1 MLRYPYLNLKRT
13 FSEAKAKD
21 GSFSFALLAWWSFL
35 IALVTGALLAF
46 HYRPWGDVFRGV
58 SHLTGVIP
66 YGSFLRTLHYLS
78 GQCFLVFTLAHTL
91 EFFVKARYED
101 APPKAWGKLILLL
114 SVAFLLLF
122 TGFILKGDKEGIHA
136 ASVMYYLAQE
146 VPFIGGGVARLFLR
160 PGEEL
165 FLLPYLYH
173 VIILPLLVLFF
184 LSQHRKRILPRGDLG
199 WPFLAFLS
207 CLALV
212 YRIPPDIPPHTEL
225 ATPTGPWFFQGVQL
239 LLRYAPPLFA
249 GVLWPLLPLGLMA
262 ALPLVPS
269 PHMRW
274 ARLATA
280 GSWGVHGMFI
290 LLAWW
295 LIPRLGP

>member
-13 FSEAKAKD
+13 FSDAKAKE

-35 IALVTGALLAF
+35 IALVTGAFLAF

-78 GQCFLVFTLAHTL
+78 GQCFLVFTLAHAL
-91 EFFVKARYED
+91 EFLYKGRYEN

-136 ASVMYYLAQE
+136 ASVMYYLVQE
-146 VPFIGGGVARLFLR
+146 VPLIGGAVARLLLR

-173 VIILPLLVLFF
+173 VIVLPLLVLFF

-199 WPFLAFLS
+199 WPLLALLS

-212 YRIPPDIPPHTEL
+212 YRIPPDIPPHTEM
-225 ATPTGPWFFQGVQL
+225 ATPAGPWFFQGVQF
-239 LLRYAPPLFA
+239 LLRYAPPLLV

-262 ALPLVPS
+262 ALPLVP
-269 PHMRW
+269 PAYVRW

-280 GSWGVHGMFI
+280 GSWTLHGMFI

-295 LIPRLGP
+295 VIPRLGP